1 MVYLLL
7 GGIEKGEVRMKYI
20 PRSAEKTLLEAI
32 GAGKVV
38 MILGA
43 RQVGKTTLVTQT
55 LAKEKVA
62 ILNFDIELDRQ
73 RFLSA
78 SRLDPADA
86 LTRFGSPDILV
97 IDEAQRIP
105 ETGRIIKG
113 WYDRKLS
120 CVFVLLGSSSLS
132 LLDQSA
138 EPLTGRNIKIPLPP
152 LTFNEILAAESWY
165 SPKMKPAALRVDF
178 SAQIDALLL
187 ERVVFGGYP
196 EVVRSPKKEQLLLSL
211 AGDYLLKDILH
222 FGLVKTPEVLR
233 KLLALLA
240 HQCGAEV
247 SVHELATTLG
257 IARQTVERYLALLED
272 TYIIFRLPAFSMNP
286 RKEITKSHKIFFWDT
301 GIRNAILSDFSLSPT
316 RSDIG
321 MLWENWVIAEFAKR
335 NLLSGSLSQLHFWRT
350 RNGSEVDLIVRT
362 NRALA
367 AYEIKWSGKK
377 RATTAFTEEYKVPLI
392 RISRTELDALLES

>member
-1 MVYLLL
+1 
-7 GGIEKGEVRMKYI
+7 MKYI

-32 GAGKVV
+32 VAGKVV

-152 LTFNEILAAESWY
+152 LTFTEILAAESWY
-165 SPKMKPAALRVDF
+165 SPKMEPAALQADF
-178 SAQIDALLL
+178 AAQIDALLL

-240 HQCGAEV
+240 HQCGALV
-247 SVHELATTLG
+247 SVHELSTTLG

-321 MLWENWVIAEFAKR
+321 MLWENWIIAEFAKR

-350 RNGSEVDLIVRT
+350 RNGSEVDLVVRT
-362 NRALA
+362 NRAFA
-367 AYEIKWSGKK
+367 AYEIKWSAKK
-377 RATTAFTEEYKVPLI
+377 RATTAFTEEYKVPVT